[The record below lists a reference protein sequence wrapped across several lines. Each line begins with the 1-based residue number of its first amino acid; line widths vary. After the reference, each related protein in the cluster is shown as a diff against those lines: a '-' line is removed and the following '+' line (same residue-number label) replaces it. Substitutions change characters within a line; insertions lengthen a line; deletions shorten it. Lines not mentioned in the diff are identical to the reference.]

1 MSDARSNLKRLL
13 APKSVAFVGGVT
25 MANAARRS
33 VEWGY
38 AGEIFLVNPKLPQ
51 IEGVHTVPDLQALP
65 MGTDAVFLGVNSKL
79 TAEMVPVLSARDTG
93 GTVCY
98 ASGFAEMGHEGQGLQ
113 AQLVQSAQ
121 TMALMGPNC
130 YGLVNCLDGVALWPV
145 AHGAPRVNKGA
156 VILTQS
162 GNFAYNL
169 SMMQSQFPIA
179 YMASVGNQAQL
190 GVAELIDVL
199 LDDPRVTAIGLHL
212 EGLKNVP
219 GFAAAAYRAL
229 ERNIPIVALKTGVS
243 EKGAGLALG
252 HTSSLAGS
260 DTLYNALFDRLGIMR
275 VSGVAGFIDCLK
287 AATVGRQPT
296 SLDIFGLACSGG
308 DAGFIADHADAAG
321 LKLPDLQPET
331 KQALQQLLPSYAQ
344 LSNPLD
350 FTTAIWGNAE
360 ALSAMLD
367 AIVRHEKAET
377 VLLALDFPSEASGET
392 QQCRL
397 LLELFV
403 KSLKAAGRTGIVASV
418 FPGLLP
424 NEEMIKLLDSG
435 IPAFQGLEQALSA
448 LGKVSANQAQR
459 PQLLARGEAGLGLL
473 SRGAAKQTYN
483 LDEWESR
490 QALQAYGAPFGDA
503 RRCKADRAVAESAG
517 MKFPL
522 VLKAISRAL
531 PHKTE
536 AGGGALNLRDEAA
549 LAAALDKM
557 RHSLATYKTP
567 VVLEDVLLES
577 MAPPVVTELMVGV
590 KREPGF
596 GYALVLAAGGVMV
609 EILRDSRNLLLPT
622 NAQAIRDALMS
633 LRVAPLLR
641 GFRRQPG
648 ADIDAAVEAILAVAR
663 YASDHADRLVE
674 LEINPLLLHH
684 KGCTAVDALI
694 VMEQLET
701 GVAI

>member
-1 MSDARSNLKRLL
+1 MSCSRGNLKRLL
-13 APKSVAFVGGVT
+13 APKSIAFVGGFS

-38 AGEIFLVNPKLPQ
+38 AGKIYLVNPKMLQ
-51 IEGVHTVPDLQALP
+51 IDGVETVPNIDALP
-65 MGTDAVFLGVNSKL
+65 AGTDAVFLGVNSSL
-79 TAEMVPVLSARDTG
+79 TTAMVPALSARDTG
-93 GTVCY
+93 GVVCY
-98 ASGFAEMGHEGQGLQ
+98 ASGFAEMGPDGKDLQ
-113 AQLVQSAQ
+113 AQLVESAKS
-121 TMALMGPNC
+121 MALVGPNC

-145 AHGAPRVNKGA
+145 AHGAERVTQGA

-169 SMMQSQFPIA
+169 SMIQSQFPIA

-190 GVAELIDVL
+190 GVAELIDAM

-275 VSGVAGFIDCLK
+275 VSGVAAFIDTLK
-287 AATVGRQPT
+287 AATIGRRPT
-296 SLDIFGLACSGG
+296 GLDVFGLACSGG

-321 LKLPDLQPET
+321 LALPDLQPET
-331 KQALQQLLPSYAQ
+331 KQVLKQLLPSFAQ

-350 FTTAIWGNAE
+350 FTTAVWGDAA

-367 AIVRHEKAET
+367 GILRYEKAET

-397 LLELFV
+397 LLDLFV
-403 KSLKAAGRTGIVASV
+403 QKLTAAGRTGVVASV

-424 NEEMIKLLDSG
+424 DAEFAKLLQSG
-435 IPAFQGLEQALSA
+435 IPAFQGLEQALTA
-448 LGKVSANQAQR
+448 LGKVSAHQVRR
-459 PQLLARGEAGLGLL
+459 PQLLALGEAGLGLIC
-473 SRGAAKQTYN
+473 RDAPAQTFN

-490 QALQAYGAPFGDA
+490 QALQSYGAPFGDA
-503 RRCKADRAVAESAG
+503 RRCKVGNAVVEAAG
-517 MKFPL
+517 LKYPL
-522 VLKAISRAL
+522 VLKAISREL

-536 AGGGALNLRDEAA
+536 AGGVALNLRDEAA
-549 LAAALDKM
+549 LAAAIDKM
-557 RHSLATYKTP
+557 RVSLANYKTS
-567 VVLEDVLLES
+567 VVLEEVLLES
-577 MAPPVVTELMVGV
+577 MAPPIITELMVGI

-596 GYALVLAAGGVMV
+596 GFALVLAAGGVMV

-633 LRVAPLLR
+633 LRIAPMLR

-648 ADIDAAVEAILAVAR
+648 ADIDAAVEAILAVTR
-663 YASDHADRLVE
+663 YATEHADRLVE
-674 LEINPLLLHH
+674 LEINPLLLHE
-684 KGCTAVDALI
+684 KGCTAVDALV
-694 VMEQLET
+694 VMETAGT
-701 GVAI
+701 GATT